1 MFLMRSD
8 AHGDSLRGVPLLL
21 PIYKRRHGSP
31 GMKSHAQDPT
41 KAAPVNSDGAICL
54 QPCPPY
60 DALASQMCHF
70 NDKGDFHI

>member
-1 MFLMRSD
+1 MKYLMFLMRSD

-41 KAAPVNSDGAICL
+41 KAAPVNSDGAI
-54 QPCPPY
+54 
-60 DALASQMCHF
+60 
-70 NDKGDFHI
+70 